1 MASSSMGSKRSHDDV
16 VEEGEEKTIDR
27 LSDLPDPILHHILS
41 FLSTKS
47 LCKSAALAEYVRN
60 LLSLRSNSLS
70 VVSISFNFGSSKG
83 IRPDM
88 HLFDSVMKYAAA
100 SRGRNGHGDL
110 NHLSISHAN
119 CDHRFGILAASSM
132 AAAHHL
138 KSLETLKLIK
148 SELDGSEFAV
158 GFSFLTTLELRD
170 CYWLHSGREQLPVD
184 PFAGLPCLN
193 YLKLVHCFAKNLVFK
208 ITGPE
213 LLDLQIQKEYHKSEK
228 TEVFAPKLKSFRY
241 SGFITELVGL
251 CVPSLDCADICVWWD
266 PIQVEELQLRYK
278 YMKLLSELH
287 NAKSLSLRF
296 ADVCYAKSLSLSLR
310 FADVY
315 DEFGVQKSW
324 EEHEFPLTS
333 MKSLME
339 HIASPFT
346 RLMALRVQYP
356 QTPPKPPRE
365 VINYFFGRSPRA
377 KGKSVQFEKRQQMMK
392 QTWFCNV

>member
-1 MASSSMGSKRSHDDV
+1 MASSSKGSMSSYDDV

-47 LCKSAALAEYVRN
+47 LCRSAALAEYVRN

-100 SRGRNGHGDL
+100 SRQSRGRNGHDL

-132 AAAHHL
+132 AAHHL
-138 KSLETLKLIK
+138 ESLETL
-148 SELDGSEFAV
+148 
-158 GFSFLTTLELRD
+158 
-170 CYWLHSGREQLPVD
+170 
-184 PFAGLPCLN
+184 N
-193 YLKLVHCFAKNLVFK
+193 
-208 ITGPE
+208 
-213 LLDLQIQKEYHKSEK
+213 
-228 TEVFAPKLKSFRY
+228 Y

-287 NAKSLSLRF
+287 NAKSLILRF
-296 ADVCYAKSLSLSLR
+296 ADICYAKSLSLSLR

-392 QTWFCNV
+392 QTWFCDV